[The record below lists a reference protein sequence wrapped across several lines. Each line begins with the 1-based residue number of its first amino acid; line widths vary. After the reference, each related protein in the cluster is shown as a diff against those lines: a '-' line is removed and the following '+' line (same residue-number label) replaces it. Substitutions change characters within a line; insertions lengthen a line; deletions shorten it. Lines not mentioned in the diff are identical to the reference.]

1 MRSTP
6 LVQANR
12 MSISRTQK
20 PRASASEWTITLSSQ
35 AATEAFGRTIG
46 QALTGGET
54 LALSGELG
62 AGKTALVR
70 GIAAGLGAPPQAVS
84 SPTFVLI
91 HEYHGR
97 LPLVH
102 VDLYRLR
109 SEAEAESTG
118 LQDYFHGLTVTAI
131 EWADKFPALL
141 PGDRLDIMLRH
152 ANPTTRTAHL
162 AAQGPHSAQLLA
174 TLRRARRRPSPVP
187 ATDPTSSRR
196 TIGRRRQ
203 P

>member
-1 MRSTP
+1 
-6 LVQANR
+6 
-12 MSISRTQK
+12 MSLSRTKKTRAPQST
-20 PRASASEWTITLSSQ
+20 PRASASEWTLTFSSR
-35 AATEAFGRTIG
+35 AATEAFGQAIG
-46 QALTGGET
+46 RALTGGET

-70 GIAAGLGAPPQAVS
+70 GIAIGIGASPHAVS

-91 HEYHGR
+91 HEYQGR

-109 SEAEAESTG
+109 SDADAESTG
-118 LQDYFHGLTVTAI
+118 LREYFQGHHVIAI

-141 PGDRLDIMLRH
+141 PADRLDIVLCH
-152 ANPTTRTAHL
+152 ASPTTRTAHL
-162 AAQGPHSAQLLA
+162 AAQGPQSAQLLA
-174 TLRRARRRPSPVP
+174 KLRRGRRRSSPVP
-187 ATDPTSSRR
+187 SRHTANVPSTS
-196 TIGRRRQ
+196 GRRRQ